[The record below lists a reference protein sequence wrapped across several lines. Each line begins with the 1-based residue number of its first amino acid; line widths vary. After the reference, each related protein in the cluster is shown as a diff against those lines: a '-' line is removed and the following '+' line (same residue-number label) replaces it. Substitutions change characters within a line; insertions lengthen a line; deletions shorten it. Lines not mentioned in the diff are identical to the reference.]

1 MKNKYS
7 EKFSLKGK
15 LAFILG
21 GSGLIGQE
29 VSLALSLSGARV
41 ICLDVK
47 KNIKFIKKNKKII
60 YKYLDSSSLNTS
72 SKSSFV
78 ARWK

>member
-29 VSLALSLSGARV
+29 VSLALSLSV
-41 ICLDVK
+41 PE
-47 KNIKFIKKNKKII
+47 
-60 YKYLDSSSLNTS
+60 
-72 SKSSFV
+72 
-78 ARWK
+78 